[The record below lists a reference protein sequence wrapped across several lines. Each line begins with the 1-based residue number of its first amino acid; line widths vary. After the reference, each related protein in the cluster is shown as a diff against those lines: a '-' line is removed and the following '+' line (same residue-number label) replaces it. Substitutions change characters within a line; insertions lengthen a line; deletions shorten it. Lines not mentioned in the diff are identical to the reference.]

1 MVDDFLGIYPLLY
14 PAYENLLRLVIAPV
28 FTTVCHNRH
37 SENLL
42 IIFQSA
48 LTLNYSISYYN
59 EVIIME
65 LGLYLPR
72 IIHQDSTLTNI
83 IIRPSCLEACDNYEP
98 SESDDC
104 DSIEADENSVNRRMY
119 DLNCEINGTREWFE
133 VLGSMI
139 ARLPNLN
146 QLTFDGVEPNADYLE
161 RFWGEV
167 SASNSLTS
175 INFANMNLEN
185 SEEILCMVNAP
196 NIRNVMFNNC
206 SLHHE
211 IGYALCQNV
220 DHHSVS
226 TLHFEECRFSN
237 TNTIRGIIEFGGYLA
252 LLPTINSLEFT
263 SCALDAELSMC
274 LVRFLREER
283 VTLGLGLVQINMV

>member
-1 MVDDFLGIYPLLY
+1 MDLGQCL
-14 PAYENLLRLVIAPV
+14 
-28 FTTVCHNRH
+28 F
-37 SENLL
+37 
-42 IIFQSA
+42 
-48 LTLNYSISYYN
+48 
-59 EVIIME
+59 
-65 LGLYLPR
+65 R
-72 IIHQDSTLTNI
+72 IIHRDITLTNI

-139 ARLPNLN
+139 AKLTNLN
-146 QLTFDGVEPNADYLE
+146 QFTFDGVDPNADYLE
-161 RFWGEV
+161 TFWGEV
-167 SASNSLTS
+167 SASKSLTS

-237 TNTIRGIIEFGGYLA
+237 TSTIRGVVDFVGCLA
-252 LLPTINSLEFT
+252 LLPSITSLEFI
-263 SCALDAELSMC
+263 SCAFDVELSMC
-274 LVRFLREER
+274 LVRCLREER
-283 VTLGLGLVQINMV
+283 VRLGLGLVQINLV